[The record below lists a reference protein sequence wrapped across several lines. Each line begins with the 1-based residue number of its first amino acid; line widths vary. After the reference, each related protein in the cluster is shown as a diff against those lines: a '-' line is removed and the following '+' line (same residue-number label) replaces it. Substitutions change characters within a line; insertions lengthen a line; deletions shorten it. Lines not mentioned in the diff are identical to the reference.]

1 MLISTALLL
10 LIVLSVIVYVLR
22 QNCRA
27 AGWRWDTMKYVSVS
41 DWMRFGAVVINRMGY
56 FKVKNI
62 IKEIEGLTEYEY
74 IQR

>member
-1 MLISTALLL
+1 MWMKNEDE
-10 LIVLSVIVYVLR
+10 YV
-22 QNCRA
+22 
-27 AGWRWDTMKYVSVS
+27 DTNMKYVSVS

-62 IKEIEGLTEYEY
+62 IKEIGGFTKY